1 MPTGS
6 GKTSQSIIPMIN
18 RDMTNPDIG
27 ITVLEPKGKLKL
39 PS

>member
-6 GKTSQSIIPMIN
+6 GKTSQSVIPMIN
-18 RDMTNPDIG
+18 RDMTNNDIG
-27 ITVLEPKGKLKL
+27 ITVIEPKGKIL